1 VFDGRPSAGL
11 PVVFIYVSDTKSSIP
26 NILAARYASNEM
38 AAIWAPETKVRL
50 EREFWLE
57 VLEGQTALGINVP
70 VEAAAAYRSVIDQID
85 LASIDAR
92 ERITRHDVKARIDEF
107 NTLAGHQHIHKGLT
121 SRDLTENVEQMQIL
135 QSLTLVRDKIIA
147 AVSILGVR
155 ASQYST
161 LVMAGRSHNVP
172 AQATTLGK
180 RLATTGGELF
190 LGLDRLNHLIET
202 YPLRGLKGP
211 VGTQQDLLDLFDGDS
226 EKVQELENRV
236 AKSLGMS
243 GSIRSVGQV
252 YPRSL
257 DLDVVSA
264 LVQATSGLASFAT
277 TLRLM
282 AGADL
287 ATEGFRDGQVGSS
300 AMPHKMNARSSER
313 ITGFHLILKGHLIMA
328 AGLAGTQ
335 WNEGDVS
342 CSVVRR
348 IMLPDAFF
356 ATDGMLETSIEVLTD
371 FGPYEA
377 MVKEELMRNLP
388 FLATTKLL
396 VAAVKA
402 GQGREEAHER
412 IKHHAVNAARS
423 RLSGDESASLFEMI
437 ADDPLIPLTSPQ
449 INALISEPLG
459 STGTATAQVATFVAR
474 VEALRTA
481 NPQAVAYR
489 PQPVL

>member
-1 VFDGRPSAGL
+1 
-11 PVVFIYVSDTKSSIP
+11 VSDTKPSIP
-26 NILAARYASNEM
+26 NVLAARYASPEM

-50 EREFWLE
+50 EREFWVK
-57 VLEGQTALGINVP
+57 VLEAQAALGISVP
-70 VEAAAAYRSVIDQID
+70 AEAAAAYRSVIDQID
-85 LASIDAR
+85 LESIDGR
-92 ERITRHDVKARIDEF
+92 EQITRHDVKARIDEF
-107 NTLAGHQHIHKGLT
+107 NALAGHQHIHKGLT
-121 SRDLTENVEQMQIL
+121 SRDLTENVEQVQIL
-135 QSLTLVRDKIIA
+135 QSLNLVRDKIIA
-147 AVSILGVR
+147 AVSVLGTR
-155 ASQYST
+155 AAEYST

-180 RLATTGGELF
+180 RLATTGGELLHG
-190 LGLDRLNHLIET
+190 LGRLDHLIDT

-211 VGTQQDLLDLFDGDS
+211 VGTQQDLLDLFAGDS
-226 EKVQELENRV
+226 GKVQELEDTV

-243 GSIRSVGQV
+243 SPIASVGQV

-287 ATEGFRDGQVGSS
+287 ATEGFREGQVGSS

-313 ITGFHLILKGHLIMA
+313 INGFHLILKGHLTMA
-328 AGLAGTQ
+328 AGLAGSQ

-356 ATDGMLETSIEVLTD
+356 ATDGMLETAIEVLND

-377 MVKEELMRNLP
+377 MIGEELARNLP

-402 GQGREEAHER
+402 GLGREEAHER
-412 IKHHAVNAARS
+412 IKHHAVGAARS
-423 RLSGDESASLFEMI
+423 RLGGNQSTSLFDMV
-437 ADDPLIPLTSPQ
+437 ADDPLIPLTGPQ
-449 INALISEPLG
+449 IDELISEPLG
-459 STGTATAQVATFVAR
+459 FTGTATAQVAAFVAR
-474 VEALRTA
+474 AEALQTA
-481 NPQAVAYR
+481 NPQAAAYR
-489 PQPVL
+489 PGPVL

>member
-1 VFDGRPSAGL
+1 VRDIKP
-11 PVVFIYVSDTKSSIP
+11 SIP
-26 NILAARYASNEM
+26 NVLAARYASHEM
-38 AAIWAPETKVRL
+38 ATIWAPETKVRL

-57 VLEGQTALGINVP
+57 VLEGQAALGISVP
-70 VEAAAAYRSVIDQID
+70 PEAIAAYHSVLDTID
-85 LASIDAR
+85 LASIDER
-92 ERITRHDVKARIDEF
+92 ERVTRHDVKARIDEF
-107 NTLAGHQHIHKGLT
+107 NSLAGHQHIHKGLT
-121 SRDLTENVEQMQIL
+121 SRDLTENVEQRQIL
-135 QSLTLVRDKIIA
+135 QSLSLVRDKIIA
-147 AVSILGVR
+147 AVSVLGTR
-155 ASQYST
+155 AAQYTT
-161 LVMAGRSHNVP
+161 LVMTGRSHNVP

-190 LGLDRLNHLIET
+190 LGLDRLNHLIDN

-211 VGTQQDLLDLFDGDS
+211 VGTQQDLLDLFDGDAG
-226 EKVQELENRV
+226 KVQALEDRV
-236 AKSLGMS
+236 AGTLGVS
-243 GSIRSVGQV
+243 SSIGSVGQV

-257 DLDVVSA
+257 DLDVISA

-287 ATEGFRDGQVGSS
+287 ATEGFREGQVGSS

-313 ITGFHLILKGHLIMA
+313 ISGFHLILKGHLTMA

-348 IMLPDAFF
+348 TMLPDAFF
-356 ATDGMLETSIEVLTD
+356 AADGMAETAIEVLTD

-377 MVKEELMRNLP
+377 MINAELARNLP

-402 GQGREEAHER
+402 GLGREEAHER
-412 IKHHAVNAARS
+412 IKHHAIEAARS
-423 RLSGDESASLFEMI
+423 RLSGNHGKPMFERI
-437 ADDPLIPLTSPQ
+437 ADDPRIPLTGPQ
-449 INALISEPLG
+449 IDKLISTPLG
-459 STGTATAQVATFVAR
+459 FTGTATTQVATFVAR
-474 VEALRTA
+474 VEVLQAA
-481 NPQAVAYR
+481 NPQAASYR
-489 PQPVL
+489 PGPVL